1 MFHHYLM
8 PHRSW
13 LRWLSCSF
21 LVLLVSC
28 AQAPLSVTTAVAPT
42 PSPIAD
48 DATDAL
54 TLNNQGVGKLQQQD
68 YQGAIADF
76 SAAIKLRPNLAEAYL
91 GRGIAYSVSRNHKAA
106 IADYDEAL
114 TLKPDLAEAY
124 LYRADD
130 RFVLQQKAEAITD
143 LQQAQAL
150 FTQRG
155 DTAKAKT
162 AKARL
167 VALQSF
173 KVQPRAPELEPR
185 TSPVSPAD
193 ASEAPSAPTVATEP
207 AATEPIPIRA
217 PLTGQCDCPYDQA
230 SDGSSC
236 GGRSAYSRPGGR
248 DPICYKDE

>member
-1 MFHHYLM
+1 MSQKAVTQSVPALLGHSRETSAMFHHYLM

-124 LYRADD
+124 LYRAC
-130 RFVLQQKAEAITD
+130 L
-143 LQQAQAL
+143 LY
-150 FTQRG
+150 
-155 DTAKAKT
+155 
-162 AKARL
+162 
-167 VALQSF
+167 
-173 KVQPRAPELEPR
+173 
-185 TSPVSPAD
+185 TSPSP
-193 ASEAPSAPTVATEP
+193 
-207 AATEPIPIRA
+207 
-217 PLTGQCDCPYDQA
+217 
-230 SDGSSC
+230 
-236 GGRSAYSRPGGR
+236 R
-248 DPICYKDE
+248 D